1 MIIFWGKIS
10 LFRGILVIFGHIWS
24 QYQIHKKNLGMVTPP
39 PSWQCQYFGTIFYVH
54 PSLTSLL
61 FNPLQ
66 HKYEANCPLPTKD
79 NYNYMTQWV
88 LQQCAWFSLY
98 QTPAGFWTIFW
109 VVETPVPNNSS
120 NPISGSGFVVPVPLK
135 GTFFEKNASTQFVK
149 KIFKI
154 VDSNDLAAIQFNETM
169 CCAHC
174 GRCTHALKS
183 SPSVPLSHT
192 AVLSRVYT
200 VQHCSVY
207 IAQDLVKMGNPIF
220 GDCYLNS
227 ISDGPG

>member
-1 MIIFWGKIS
+1 MK
-10 LFRGILVIFGHIWS
+10 
-24 QYQIHKKNLGMVTPP
+24 
-39 PSWQCQYFGTIFYVH
+39 
-54 PSLTSLL
+54 
-61 FNPLQ
+61 
-66 HKYEANCPLPTKD
+66 
-79 NYNYMTQWV
+79 
-88 LQQCAWFSLY
+88 
-98 QTPAGFWTIFW
+98 
-109 VVETPVPNNSS
+109 
-120 NPISGSGFVVPVPLK
+120 
-135 GTFFEKNASTQFVK
+135 KNASTQFVK

-207 IAQDLVKMGNPIF
+207 IVQDLVKMGNPIF

-227 ISDGPG
+227 ISDGIISEHAELCEIRDCRGVDKRAMARQCWEQVLKVGGTDLKWRGAWALCRAPGGKLFFFTFLQRH

>member
-1 MIIFWGKIS
+1 
-10 LFRGILVIFGHIWS
+10 
-24 QYQIHKKNLGMVTPP
+24 
-39 PSWQCQYFGTIFYVH
+39 
-54 PSLTSLL
+54 
-61 FNPLQ
+61 
-66 HKYEANCPLPTKD
+66 
-79 NYNYMTQWV
+79 MTQWV

-98 QTPAGFWTIFW
+98 QTPAGFWIIFW

-154 VDSNDLAAIQFNETM
+154 VDSNDLAAIKFNETM

-192 AVLSRVYT
+192 AVLSRVY
-200 VQHCSVY
+200 VHCTTLFSVHC
-207 IAQDLVKMGNPIF
+207 ARSCQDGKPHFWRLLFELYLRWAGIISEHAELCEIR
-220 GDCYLNS
+220 DCRGVDKRAMARQCWEQVLKVGGT
-227 ISDGPG
+227 DLKWRGAWALCRAPGGKLFFFTFLQRH